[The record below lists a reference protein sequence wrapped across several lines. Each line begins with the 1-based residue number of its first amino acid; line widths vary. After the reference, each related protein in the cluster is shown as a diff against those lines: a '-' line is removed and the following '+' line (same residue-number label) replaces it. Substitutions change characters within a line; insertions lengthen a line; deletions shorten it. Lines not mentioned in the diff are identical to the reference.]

1 MSVLPARQPPG
12 TAAPAPPGAAVVAGG
27 ALDAGV
33 LVVAVGG
40 LALALATGTRA
51 LGPGV
56 LALYALTCTPA
67 ALAAAL
73 WLPRLAARS
82 RRDWLRPAALA
93 AVALAG
99 AALRFHGLGFALPY
113 VPHPDE
119 PAVVNIAQR
128 MLVTGDLD
136 PHRFT
141 YPSLYIELQ
150 AAVYALHLGWGFTQ
164 GLYRSVGDLPA
175 TTDRITTAP
184 GIFLWGRALTATLAT
199 GAILLT
205 YGAGRR
211 LYGPRVGLIAA
222 LLLAFAPA
230 TIADAHLITVD
241 VPAAAFTALAFYWIV
256 ALYRAPLTPG
266 GVHRWWPIARAGIG
280 VGLAA
285 ATKYNAALIV
295 VPLGLVPLLRGA
307 RAPWRVWLGGALAA
321 GATFLAVTPY
331 ALPELPTFLNDTA
344 AVIVHYE
351 FQGHGQFTGA
361 HNWRYY
367 AAVLW
372 HGGRW
377 TSALA
382 LGGLVVMALRHRRAD
397 LLALPFPLLYYGALA
412 ALKVNFTRNLLPL
425 DPFLALAGA
434 VGLLAAA
441 DGVSRQSSVVS
452 RQWGRRQAADGRRQ
466 FAFLARHLPLITHR
480 SWLITRSSFVIRHSS
495 LVALVVL
502 PIALAGPASSA
513 GQLDNLRATTDT
525 RVAAQRW
532 MAAHLSRDLL
542 WLVQLPPQAFGAD
555 TNLVSTD
562 DFGPPWRYP
571 PAWYPAHGYRYL
583 LLEDE
588 TFGGATDPAAAAW
601 AREARAR
608 FPVVHAWPGGVGPGL
623 LLFDTGAGAPPMRQP
638 RDARFGDEIA
648 LRGFDLG
655 PVSSPRLLYAP
666 DAPGAVARAPR
677 PGDTLGLTLALEA
690 LRPPRGDYQLFVHL
704 RDAGNR
710 TVAQRDTPPRA
721 AYPTTAWRPG
731 SPVLVNADL
740 ALPANLPPGRYTVVI
755 GLYSPG
761 GSRLPA
767 RAAPGAAPLKDD
779 ELPLATIE
787 VGR

>member
-1 MSVLPARQPPG
+1 MRVLPARQPADVATPAPPG
-12 TAAPAPPGAAVVAGG
+12 TAAAAGRAAGRDGG

-33 LVVAVGG
+33 LVVALGG

-56 LALYALTCTPA
+56 LALYALACTPV

-82 RRDWLRPAALA
+82 RRDWLRPATLA
-93 AVALAG
+93 AVVVAG

-128 MLVTGDLD
+128 MLATGDLD

-141 YPSLYIELQ
+141 YPSLYIYLQ

-164 GLYRSVGDLPA
+164 ELYHSVGDLPA
-175 TTDRITTAP
+175 STDRITTAP

-211 LYGPRVGLIAA
+211 LYGRRVGLVAA

-256 ALYRAPLTPG
+256 ALYRAPLAPG
-266 GVHRWWPIARAGIG
+266 GVHRWWPIVRAGIG

-295 VPLGLVPLLRGA
+295 VPLCLVPLLRGA
-307 RAPWRVWLGGALAA
+307 RAPWRVWLGGALTA

-331 ALPELPTFLNDTA
+331 ALPELPLFLNDTA
-344 AVIVHYE
+344 AVIVHYK

-367 AAVLW
+367 AAFLW
-372 HGGRW
+372 QDGRW
-377 TSALA
+377 TFALA
-382 LGGLVVMALRHRRAD
+382 LGGLAVMALRHRRAD

-441 DGVSRQSSVVS
+441 DGVSRAVGQSGS
-452 RQWGRRQAADGRRQ
+452 RAVGRQR
-466 FAFLARHLPLITHR
+466 FALLTRHSLLV
-480 SWLITRSSFVIRHSS
+480 TRYSS
-495 LVALVVL
+495 LVALLVL

-532 MAAHLSRDLL
+532 MEAHLSRDLF
-542 WLVQLPPQAFGAD
+542 WLAALPPQAFGKD
-555 TNLVSTD
+555 GNIVSTD
-562 DFGPPWRYP
+562 DFGPPWQYP

-583 LLEDE
+583 LLDDA
-588 TFGGATDPAAAAW
+588 TFDGGATDPAAAAW
-601 AREARAR
+601 AREALAR
-608 FPVVHAWPGGVGPGL
+608 FPVVHRWPGGVGPGL
-623 LLFDTGAGAPPMRQP
+623 LLLDTGEGAPAMRQAL
-638 RDARFGDEIA
+638 DARFGDEIA

-655 PVSSPRLLYAP
+655 PVASPRLLYAP
-666 DAPGAVARAPR
+666 AGPGAVAHPPR
-677 PGDTLGLTLALEA
+677 PGDTLGLTLLWDA
-690 LRPPRGDYQLFVHL
+690 LRPPSGDYQLFVHL
-704 RDAGNR
+704 RDAANR

-721 AYPTTAWRPG
+721 DDPTSAWRPG

-740 ALPANLPPGRYTVVI
+740 ALPAPLPPGRYTVVI
-755 GLYSPG
+755 GLYRPGSP
-761 GSRLPA
+761 RLPA
-767 RAAPGAAPLKDD
+767 RATPGAAPLRND